1 MVFEKLGTL
10 GEGRKRKEFEQIAQ
24 LVGTYEHEVEDLSDA
39 ELAHRT
45 VEFRERLANGETLDQ
60 LLPEAFATVREGA
73 RRTIGQR
80 HFDVQLMGGVALHRG
95 NIAEMKT
102 GEGKTLVST
111 LPGYLNALEG
121 RGLHVVTVNDY
132 LAKRDSEWM
141 GGVYRFL
148 DLHVGLIQA
157 DMSPA
162 QRRPAYAADITY
174 GTNNEFGFDYLRD
187 NMAMREQEMVQRGH
201 RYAIVDEVDSILI
214 DEARTPLIIS
224 GMVADSAKWYQTFA
238 RIAPRLT
245 AEQDYEVDEGKHQVA
260 ITESGVAKV
269 EEMLQIDN
277 LYEHVNTPLVHH
289 MQNALRA
296 KELYKR
302 DVAYVVTQGEV
313 KIVDEFT
320 GRVLEGRRYSEGLHQ
335 AIEAKEGVRIKEE
348 NQTLATITI
357 QNYFKMYDKLC
368 GMTGTARTQLTEFEE
383 TYHISV
389 VEIPTNRPMV
399 RDDSQ
404 DLIYKNEKAKWDA
417 VVEDIKERN
426 GSGQP
431 ILVGTV
437 SIEKSEL
444 LSGLLN
450 RRGVQHHVL
459 NAKNHE
465 REAVIVA
472 QAGRKGSVTV
482 ATNMA
487 GRGVDILLGGNAEY
501 LARQEMSARDFDN
514 DAYLLFEMEESDR
527 EAYEAEYEPILSK
540 LKGQTDAEHE
550 EVVELGGLYVLGT
563 ERHESRRIDNQLRGR
578 AGRQGDPGASL
589 FYLSLE
595 DDLMR
600 MFASDRVASIMER
613 FKWPDDEPI
622 EAKMV
627 SKAVE
632 NAQRQIEELNYERR
646 KNVLKYDDVMNAQR
660 EVIYGERQ
668 KILHGEDL
676 KDQALGFVDEVVR
689 GVVQDYLPAEV
700 FPEEWDLDALITAVN
715 DVFPMKATPDELRE
729 LGDVVTI
736 EEQLVQDALDAY
748 ETKEAAVGEGVMRE
762 LERVVL
768 LNITDTK
775 WREHLYEMDYLQEG
789 IHLRAY
795 GQRDPLTEYRREAFS
810 MFEELVLSIRTDF
823 VRYIYRV
830 ELVRQ
835 DQQQQRS
842 PQRVQENKAEV
853 ESGAGGGTQAPV
865 NAGAAPQAV
874 SDKVPRNAPCPCGS
888 GKKYKKCHG
897 LEV

>member
-1 MVFEKLGTL
+1 
-10 GEGRKRKEFEQIAQ
+10 
-24 LVGTYEHEVEDLSDA
+24 
-39 ELAHRT
+39 
-45 VEFRERLANGETLDQ
+45 
-60 LLPEAFATVREGA
+60 
-73 RRTIGQR
+73 
-80 HFDVQLMGGVALHRG
+80 
-95 NIAEMKT
+95 
-102 GEGKTLVST
+102 
-111 LPGYLNALEG
+111 
-121 RGLHVVTVNDY
+121 
-132 LAKRDSEWM
+132 
-141 GGVYRFL
+141 
-148 DLHVGLIQA
+148 
-157 DMSPA
+157 
-162 QRRPAYAADITY
+162 
-174 GTNNEFGFDYLRD
+174 
-187 NMAMREQEMVQRGH
+187 
-201 RYAIVDEVDSILI
+201 
-214 DEARTPLIIS
+214 
-224 GMVADSAKWYQTFA
+224 
-238 RIAPRLT
+238 
-245 AEQDYEVDEGKHQVA
+245 
-260 ITESGVAKV
+260 
-269 EEMLQIDN
+269 
-277 LYEHVNTPLVHH
+277 
-289 MQNALRA
+289 
-296 KELYKR
+296 
-302 DVAYVVTQGEV
+302 
-313 KIVDEFT
+313 
-320 GRVLEGRRYSEGLHQ
+320 
-335 AIEAKEGVRIKEE
+335 
-348 NQTLATITI
+348 
-357 QNYFKMYDKLC
+357 
-368 GMTGTARTQLTEFEE
+368 MTGTAKTQLTEFEE
-383 TYHISV
+383 TYKISV

-404 DLIYKNEKAKWDA
+404 DLIYKNEQAKWNA

-426 GSGQP
+426 ESGQP

-444 LSGLLN
+444 LSGQLN
-450 RRGVQHHVL
+450 RRGVAHNVL

-465 REAVIVA
+465 KEAVIVA
-472 QAGRKGSVTV
+472 QAGRKGAVTV
-482 ATNMA
+482 ATHMA
-487 GRGVDILLGGNAEY
+487 GRGVDIRLGGNAEY
-501 LARQEMSARDFDN
+501 LARQELASRDFDN
-514 DAYLLFEMEESDR
+514 DAYLLFEMEEEDR
-527 EAYEAEYEPILSK
+527 AAYESEYEPTYQK

-613 FKWPDDEPI
+613 LKWPDEEPN

-676 KDQALGFVDEVVR
+676 KEQALGFVDEVVR
-689 GVVQDYLPAEV
+689 SVVEQYLPADV
-700 FPEEWDLDALITAVN
+700 FPEDWDLDGLMTAVN
-715 DVFPMKATPDELRE
+715 DIYPLKATADELRE
-729 LGDVVTI
+729 LGDVTAI
-736 EEQLVQDALDAY
+736 EEQLVEDAVEAY
-748 ETKEAAVGEGVMRE
+748 EAKEASVEAGVMRE

-795 GQRDPLTEYRREAFS
+795 GQRDPLTEYQREAYS
-810 MFEELVLSIRTDF
+810 MFEELTASIRTDF

-835 DQQQQRS
+835 DQQQQQRS
-842 PQRVQENKAEV
+842 QQRSQQRVQRVQENKDEI
-853 ESGAGGGTQAPV
+853 ERGAGGGSETPA
-865 NAGAAPQAV
+865 NTGAAPQAV

>member
-1 MVFEKLGTL
+1 
-10 GEGRKRKEFEQIAQ
+10 
-24 LVGTYEHEVEDLSDA
+24 
-39 ELAHRT
+39 
-45 VEFRERLANGETLDQ
+45 
-60 LLPEAFATVREGA
+60 
-73 RRTIGQR
+73 
-80 HFDVQLMGGVALHRG
+80 MGGVALHRG

-111 LPGYLNALEG
+111 LPGYLNAIESNG
-121 RGLHVVTVNDY
+121 VHVVTVNDY

-148 DLHVGLIQA
+148 GLDVGLIQA
-157 DMSPA
+157 NMTPE

-187 NMAMREQEMVQRGH
+187 NMAMRAEHMVQRGH
-201 RYAIVDEVDSILI
+201 RFAIVDEVDSILI

-269 EEMLQIDN
+269 EELLQIEN

-302 DVAYVVTQGEV
+302 DVQYVVTQGEV

-357 QNYFKMYDKLC
+357 QNYFKMYDKLS
-368 GMTGTARTQLTEFEE
+368 GMTGTAKTQLTEFEE
-383 TYHISV
+383 TYDISV
-389 VEIPTNRPMV
+389 IEIPTNRPMV
-399 RDDSQ
+399 RDDSH

-417 VVEDIKERN
+417 VVEDIRERN
-426 GSGQP
+426 EAGQP

-437 SIEKSEL
+437 SIEKSEV
-444 LSGLLN
+444 LSGYLT
-450 RRGVQHHVL
+450 RGGVQHHVL

-465 REAVIVA
+465 REAVVVA

-487 GRGVDILLGGNAEY
+487 GRGVDILLGGNPEY
-501 LARQEMSARDFDN
+501 LARQEMAARDFDN
-514 DAYLLFEMEESDR
+514 DAYLLFEMEEEDR
-527 EAYEAEYEPILSK
+527 ASYEAEYEPIYAK
-540 LKGQTDAEHE
+540 YKAQTDAEHE
-550 EVVELGGLYVLGT
+550 EVVDLGGLYVLGT

-613 FKWPDDEPI
+613 LKWPDDEPI

-668 KILHGEDL
+668 KILQGEDL
-676 KDQALGFVDEVVR
+676 KGQALEFVDEVVR
-689 GVVQDYLPAEV
+689 GIVDEYLPADV
-700 FPEEWDLDALITAVN
+700 FPEEWELDGAGDGRERGL
-715 DVFPMKATPDELRE
+715 PDEGDRGRAAGARRRDGDPGAARRGRGRGLRDQ
-729 LGDVVTI
+729 GDRGRRGRDARARARRAAQHHRHEVARAPLRDGLPPGGNPPARVRTAGPAHGVPARGVLDVRGADG
-736 EEQLVQDALDAY
+736 EHPPGFREVHLPGGARAPGPAAAARAAADAGEQ
-748 ETKEAAVGEGVMRE
+748 GRGREG
-762 LERVVL
+762 
-768 LNITDTK
+768 
-775 WREHLYEMDYLQEG
+775 
-789 IHLRAY
+789 
-795 GQRDPLTEYRREAFS
+795 S
-810 MFEELVLSIRTDF
+810 
-823 VRYIYRV
+823 
-830 ELVRQ
+830 
-835 DQQQQRS
+835 
-842 PQRVQENKAEV
+842 
-853 ESGAGGGTQAPV
+853 AGGAARARNT
-865 NAGAAPQAV
+865 GASPQAV